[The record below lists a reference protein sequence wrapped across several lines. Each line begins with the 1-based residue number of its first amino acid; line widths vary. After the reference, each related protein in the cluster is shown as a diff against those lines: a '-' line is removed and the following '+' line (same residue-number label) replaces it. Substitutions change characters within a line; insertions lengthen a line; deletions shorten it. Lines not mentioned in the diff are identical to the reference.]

1 MGRSKR
7 YVPKFVLLYIMHCE
21 HIQSW
26 YANLRMILYCRQ
38 GLWRR
43 QCTVKLQSP
52 KNTLIEAH
60 VCLQLRARIRAE
72 VFQSLEQQGETVTP
86 PSKPEDVY
94 LACEL
99 VRELMM
105 SLGLNNSLSVFQ
117 HESGQPSEMRID
129 RPYLASELGFRTN
142 ERTDRDVPLLL
153 LVVRMLKEMKMK
165 QIDDIILE

>member
-1 MGRSKR
+1 MCDACVLSLYACSYIVFSWH
-7 YVPKFVLLYIMHCE
+7 YVALNHSC
-21 HIQSW
+21 
-26 YANLRMILYCRQ
+26 
-38 GLWRR
+38 
-43 QCTVKLQSP
+43 
-52 KNTLIEAH
+52 
-60 VCLQLRARIRAE
+60 QLRARIRAE
-72 VFQSLEQQGETVTP
+72 VFHSLEQQGEAIPAP
-86 PSKPEDVY
+86 PKPEDAF

-117 HESGQPSEMRID
+117 QESGQPSEMRID

-142 ERTDRDVPLLL
+142 EQADRNVPLLL